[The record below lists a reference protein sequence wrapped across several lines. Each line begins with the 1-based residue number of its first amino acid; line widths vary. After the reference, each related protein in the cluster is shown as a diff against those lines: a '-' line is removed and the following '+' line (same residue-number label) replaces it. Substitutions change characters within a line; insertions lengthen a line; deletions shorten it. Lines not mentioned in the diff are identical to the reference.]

1 MGSPDG
7 SDGKESACNAKK
19 TQVRSLGGEDPLKKG
34 MATNS
39 SILSWRIPWTEGPDK
54 LQSIEPQSP
63 WDHKELNATQKL
75 TLPFTFRS
83 ILIAKNFSKCL
94 LCAKLVFYISHLF
107 YPIRNLWRGLQPLLE
122 MATLSSERLIGI
134 PMLHSQ

>member
-1 MGSPDG
+1 
-7 SDGKESACNAKK
+7 
-19 TQVRSLGGEDPLKKG
+19 

-54 LQSIEPQSP
+54 LQSIEPQRP
-63 WDHKELNATQKL
+63 WGHKELDATQKL

-94 LCAKLVFYISHLF
+94 LCAKLVFYISQYLF
-107 YPIRNLWRGLQPLLE
+107 VCVCGGGVTTSFRNGYTE
-122 MATLSSERLIGI
+122 F
-134 PMLHSQ
+134 